1 MQRLLLFVLA
11 ALLAAPAVSAA
22 QSSDEE
28 LIARATMAAPQ
39 RVRGGAGVVRWDDN
53 SNRIV
58 VKESENGL
66 VCWDRSAVPG
76 TAPFAVQCSAEANL
90 PRFEQNRMLSIQAA
104 DDADER
110 RALMAASEADG
121 TRVLAAFGSVWY
133 SMNGPDQENANRHT
147 TIAVPNATADSVGLP
162 AERRSDGLWLMQAG
176 TSSAHLM
183 VPGL

>member
-11 ALLAAPAVSAA
+11 ALLAAPALSLA

-28 LIARATMAAPQ
+28 LVARATMAAPQ

-53 SNRIV
+53 NNRIV

-66 VCWDRSAVPG
+66 VCWDRSEVPG

-90 PRFEQNRMLSIQAA
+90 PRFEQNRMFSYQAA
-104 DDADER
+104 DADER
-110 RALMAASEADG
+110 RALMAASEEDG
-121 TRVLAAFGSVWY
+121 TRALAAFGSVWY
-133 SMNGPDQENANRHT
+133 SMNGADQENANRHA

-162 AERRSDGLWLMQAG
+162 VARRSDGLWLMQAG

-183 VPGL
+183 VPGF

>member
-1 MQRLLLFVLA
+1 MKRCLLFVLA
-11 ALLAAPAVSAA
+11 ALLAAPALAAA

-39 RVRGGAGVVRWDDN
+39 RVRGGAGVVRWDAN
-53 SNRIV
+53 NNRIV

-66 VCWDRSAVPG
+66 VCWDRSEVPG

-90 PRFEQNRMLSIQAA
+90 PRFEQNRMFAYQAA
-104 DDADER
+104 DADER
-110 RALMAASEADG
+110 RALMAASEEDG

-147 TIAVPNATADSVGLP
+147 TIAVPNATAETVGLP
-162 AERRSDGLWLMQAG
+162 DQRRSDGLWLMQAG